1 MAKRSPFGSHE
12 KSVTVSVRRVK
23 EIIAQR
29 AHNHTFELDNF
40 DREVLLTY
48 AEYFKVAK
56 DRFFSFGMAVNP
68 DAEEVALILPIQSTL
83 KGKRNSA
90 TID

>member
-29 AHNHTFELDNF
+29 AHYRTFEFDNF
-40 DREVLLTY
+40 YWEVLLTY
-48 AEYFKVAK
+48 AEYFKVTK

-68 DAEEVALILPIQSTL
+68 DAEKVALILPIQSAL

-90 TID
+90 TIN